1 MGGGRLDGLEGEVR
15 GEGPADEIGDGGGEG
30 VDGVEDGQEQQGAE
44 DGVCLGHLGA
54 LLKVVEHG
62 VLCELWGVELVLV
75 LGLRCVAGLASLS
88 SWST

>member
-44 DGVCLGHLGA
+44 DGVCLGDLGA
-54 LLKVVEHG
+54 LLEVVEDG
-62 VLCELWGVELVLV
+62 VLCELWVGGVSAGATAV
-75 LGLRCVAGLASLS
+75 GLGLASLS